1 MDTLSKVYSSWSTN
15 LSHIVWRIEEQIQM
29 TPFTPTKLP
38 LVHQVETTKVLK
50 KTISANRA
58 LAKLNGVAKIIPNQN
73 ILINS
78 LVLQEAKDSSEIEN
92 IITTHDELFRA
103 GLDIASVTNETKEVQ
118 HYRQALLKGFAL
130 VQEHGLLLKRDII
143 AMQQELEQNDAG
155 VRRQSGTVL
164 RNVATGEVVFE
175 PPQEYEVIQDLLTN
189 LEQYINEPND
199 IDPLINMAIIH
210 YQFES
215 IHPFYDGNGRTGRI
229 INILYLILKEL
240 LDIPI
245 LYLSS
250 YIIQNKAD
258 YYRLLQEVRT
268 ENNWEEW
275 ILYMLDGVEQTS
287 LETIELIN
295 GIHRLMGEAKDEI
308 KEKLPKIYSK
318 DLVEILFMHPYTKI
332 EFLMS
337 GMDIHRDTASK
348 YLRELESIDVLESI
362 KIGRS
367 KFFVN
372 KQLFNILKKGI

>member
-1 MDTLSKVYSSWSTN
+1 
-15 LSHIVWRIEEQIQM
+15 M
-29 TPFTPTKLP
+29 TPFTPTNLP
-38 LVHQVETTKVLK
+38 LSQIIETQKVLK
-50 KTISANRA
+50 KAISANKA
-58 LAKLNGVAKIIPNQN
+58 LARLNGTAKIIPNQN

-118 HYRQALLKGFAL
+118 YYREALLKGFSLA
-130 VQEHGLLLKRDII
+130 QESGLLLKRDIVTI
-143 AMQQELEQNDAG
+143 QKVLEQNDAG

-164 RNVATGEVVFE
+164 RNVATGEVIFE
-175 PPQEYEVIQDLLTN
+175 PPQDFEVIEGLLAN

-199 IDPLINMAIIH
+199 IDPLVNMAIIH
-210 YQFES
+210 YQFET

-268 ENNWEEW
+268 KDSWEEW

-287 LETIELIN
+287 LETVELVN
-295 GIHRLMGEAKDEI
+295 DIHILMNETKAKI
-308 KEKLPKIYSK
+308 KSELPKIYSK

-332 EFLMS
+332 EFLVN
-337 GMDIHRDTASK
+337 GLGITRQTASK
-348 YLRELESIDVLESI
+348 YLNRLEE
-362 KIGRS
+362 IGILSNIQIQNS
-367 KFFVN
+367 KFYIN
-372 KQLFNILKKGI
+372 NQLFDRLKKGI

>member
-1 MDTLSKVYSSWSTN
+1 
-15 LSHIVWRIEEQIQM
+15 M
-29 TPFTPTKLP
+29 TPFIPKNLP
-38 LVHQVETTKVLK
+38 LTQTIETTKVLK
-50 KTISANRA
+50 KTIQANRA

-103 GLDIASVTNETKEVQ
+103 GLDMASVTNETKEVQ

-130 VQEHGLLLKRDII
+130 VEENGLLLKRDIVAI
-143 AMQQELEQNDAG
+143 QKELEQNDAG

-164 RNVATGEVVFE
+164 RNMATGEVVFE
-175 PPQEYEVIQDLLTN
+175 PPQEYEIIQDLLTN
-189 LEQYINEPND
+189 LEQYINEPSD
-199 IDPLINMAIIH
+199 IDPLVNMAIIH

-229 INILYLILKEL
+229 INILYLILKDL

-250 YIIQNKAD
+250 YIIQHKAD

-275 ILYMLDGVEQTS
+275 VLYMLDGVEQTS
-287 LETIELIN
+287 LATIELIE
-295 GIHRLMGEAKDEI
+295 GIYKLMNES
-308 KEKLPKIYSK
+308 KEKIKSELPKIYSK

-332 EFLMS
+332 DFLVEEL
-337 GMDIHRDTASK
+337 GLHRHTASK
-348 YLRELESIDVLESI
+348 YLNELEKINIMKSI
-362 KIGRS
+362 KIQNS
-367 KFFVN
+367 KFFIN
-372 KQLFNILKKGI
+372 EKLFDMLKKGI

>member
-1 MDTLSKVYSSWSTN
+1 
-15 LSHIVWRIEEQIQM
+15 
-29 TPFTPTKLP
+29 
-38 LVHQVETTKVLK
+38 
-50 KTISANRA
+50 
-58 LAKLNGVAKIIPNQN
+58 LAKLNGVALIIPNQN

-118 HYRQALLKGFAL
+118 HYREALLMGYEL
-130 VQEHGLLLKRDII
+130 VRDTGLLLKRDIVAI
-143 AMQQELEQNDAG
+143 QKILEQNDAG

-164 RNVATGEVVFE
+164 KNAATGEVVFT
-175 PPQEYEVIQDLLTN
+175 PPQEYEVIQELLTN
-189 LEQYINEPND
+189 LEHYINEPNELD
-199 IDPLINMAIIH
+199 TLVNMAIIH

-250 YIIQNKAD
+250 YIIKHKAD

-268 ENNWEEW
+268 KENWEEW
-275 ILYMLDGVEQTS
+275 ILYILDGVEQTS
-287 LETIELIN
+287 LATIELVN
-295 GIHRLMGEAKDEI
+295 DIHRLMGET
-308 KEKLPKIYSK
+308 KEKIKTELPKIYSK

-332 EFLMS
+332 EFLVKDL
-337 GMDIHRDTASK
+337 GITRKTASK
-348 YLRELESIDVLESI
+348 YLNELEEIGILKNIQI
-362 KIGRS
+362 KNS
-367 KFFVN
+367 KFFIN
-372 KQLFNILKKGI
+372 EELFYMLKNGI